1 MVDFVGAVTHG
12 AARVPGNWRH
22 LLDTSRP
29 RLLLALFCVLLWT
42 PGFFTIPPGDRDE
55 SRFVQA
61 SKQMVETGDLI
72 RIQNGAEARNR
83 KPIGIHWLQV
93 PFAAAARGLGLAT
106 QNPVWPYRIPSAL
119 GGLCAVLATFWAGQR
134 LAGQRAA
141 LLAAGMLAASVIL
154 VVEVHIA
161 KTDAALL
168 GATTVA
174 MAVLARAYLDPAG
187 VRPGA
192 AALFWLAV
200 GAGVLLKGP
209 VTPMVAGLAALALAA
224 ADRRAAW
231 LRALRPGWGV
241 PLMLAVVLPWFVAI
255 GVATGGR
262 FFADAVGGDLGRKL
276 ASGDDSHWGPPG
288 LHLLLLPVLLFPLC
302 GLLPGAALAAW
313 RGRRAPPVRF
323 LLAWIVPSWLVF
335 EAVPTKL
342 PHYTLPL
349 YPALCLLAAWWAL
362 EPGRAA
368 LPRWGRGMAVALPVV
383 AAAALGLGA
392 LALPLALP
400 MPVWLGVPAMMMA
413 GLVGW
418 LAVRAVPGAA
428 RLPLPPGEG
437 RGEGVFTHGPIPRAA
452 LVQPDQQFPAPQP
465 RPPHPNPLPEGE
477 GAIAALAASVV
488 LYAAIL
494 GFELPRLTP
503 LWIAPRV
510 VAALPDQGTLGA
522 VGFAEPSLMFLAGT
536 GTQWLPAADAPAALA
551 SGRIRTLLVGD
562 RDRAAVLAAAE
573 REGVRMQEVAVVP
586 GFNYSR
592 GRRVVL
598 TLYRLTP

>member
-1 MVDFVGAVTHG
+1 M
-12 AARVPGNWRH
+12 RH
-22 LLDTSRP
+22 LLDTRRP
-29 RLLLALFCVLLWT
+29 RLLLTVFCLLLWT
-42 PGFFTIPPGDRDE
+42 PGFFTLPPGDRDE
-55 SRFVQA
+55 SRFAQA
-61 SKQMVETGDLI
+61 SKQMIETGDYV

-106 QNPVWPYRIPSAL
+106 ENPVWPYRVPSAL

-134 LAGQRAA
+134 LVGQQAA
-141 LLAAGMLAASVIL
+141 LLGAAMLAASVAL

-174 MAVLARAYLDPAG
+174 MGVLARAYLDPGGLRAG
-187 VRPGA
+187 G
-192 AALFWLAV
+192 AALFWLAM
-200 GAGVLLKGP
+200 GAGILLKGP
-209 VTPMVAGLAALALAA
+209 VTPMVAGLAALALVA
-224 ADRRAAW
+224 ADGWTGRGRTGRGRAAW

-276 ASGDDSHWGPPG
+276 SSGDDSHWGPPG
-288 LHLLLLPVLLFPLC
+288 LHLALLPLLLFPLC

-313 RGRRAPPVRF
+313 RGRRALPVRF
-323 LLAWIVPSWLVF
+323 LIAWVVPAWLVF

-349 YPALCLLAAWWAL
+349 YPAVCLLAAGWL
-362 EPGRAA
+362 LDPGRAM
-368 LPRWGRGMAVALPVV
+368 LPRWGRWVAVALPGV
-383 AAAALGLGA
+383 AASVLGMGGA
-392 LALPLALP
+392 ALPLVLG
-400 MPVWLGVPAMMMA
+400 MPVWLGVPAVLAA
-413 GLVGW
+413 GLAGW
-418 LAVRAVPGAA
+418 LTVQAALRMGSGA

-437 RGEGVFTHGPIPRAA
+437 RGEGVLRRGSGPQVTS
-452 LVQPDQQFPAPQP
+452 VQRDPVFSAPQP

-477 GAIAALAASVV
+477 GAVAALAAAVV

-494 GFELPRLTP
+494 GFELPRLAP
-503 LWIAPRV
+503 VWIAPQV
-510 VAALPDQGTLGA
+510 VAALPEPGSLGA

-536 GTQWLPAADAPAALA
+536 DTQWLPAADAPAALA
-551 SGRIRTLLVGD
+551 SGRVHALLVGD
-562 RDRAAVLAAAE
+562 RDRAAVLAGAE
-573 REGVRMQEVAVVP
+573 RAGIRLQEVAAVP

-592 GRRVVL
+592 GRAVLL
-598 TLYRLTP
+598 TLYRLAP

>member
-1 MVDFVGAVTHG
+1 M
-12 AARVPGNWRH
+12 RH
-22 LLDTSRP
+22 LLDTRRP
-29 RLLLALFCVLLWT
+29 RLLLTLFCLLLWT
-42 PGFFTIPPGDRDE
+42 PGFFTLPPGDRDE

-61 SKQMVETGDLI
+61 SKQMIETGDYV
-72 RIQNGAEARNR
+72 RILNGAEARNR

-93 PFAAAARGLGLAT
+93 PFAAAAQGLGLAT
-106 QNPVWPYRIPSAL
+106 ENPVWPYRIPSAL

-134 LAGQRAA
+134 LVGQRAA

-168 GATTVA
+168 GATTAA
-174 MAVLARAYLDPAG
+174 MAVLARAYLDPGG

-192 AALFWLAV
+192 AALFWLAL

-209 VTPMVAGLAALALAA
+209 VTPMVAGLTVLALVV

-231 LRALRPGWGV
+231 LRTLRPGWGV

-288 LHLLLLPVLLFPLC
+288 LHLLLLPVLLFPLS
-302 GLLPGAALAAW
+302 GLLPGAVLAAW
-313 RGRRAPPVRF
+313 RGRRAAPARF
-323 LLAWIVPSWLVF
+323 LAAWVAPSWIVF

-349 YPALCLLAAWWAL
+349 YPALCLLAAGWAL
-362 EPGRAA
+362 QPGRAV
-368 LPRWGRGMAVALPVV
+368 LPRWGRLLVVALPC
-383 AAAALGLGA
+383 LGA
-392 LALPLALP
+392 LVLAAGALGGPAMLG
-400 MPVWLGVPAMMMA
+400 MPVWLGLPATAAA
-413 GLVGW
+413 GLAGW
-418 LAVRAVPGAA
+418 LAVRAVLKAA
-428 RLPLPPGEG
+428 LPPLPSGEG
-437 RGEGVFTHGPIPRAA
+437 WGEGVLAAELGTAGPAGPG
-452 LVQPDQQFPAPQP
+452 LSLGGDHPA

-477 GAIAALAASVV
+477 GAVAALAASVV

-510 VAALPDQGTLGA
+510 VAVLPERGGLGA
-522 VGFAEPSLMFLAGT
+522 VGFSEPSLMFLAGT
-536 GTQWLPAADAPAALA
+536 DTQWLPAADAAAALA
-551 SGRIRTLLVGD
+551 SGRIRTLLVGN
-562 RDRAAVLAAAE
+562 RDQAAVLAGAE
-573 REGVRMQEVAVVP
+573 RDGVRLREIAVVP

-598 TLYRLTP
+598 TIYRLAP